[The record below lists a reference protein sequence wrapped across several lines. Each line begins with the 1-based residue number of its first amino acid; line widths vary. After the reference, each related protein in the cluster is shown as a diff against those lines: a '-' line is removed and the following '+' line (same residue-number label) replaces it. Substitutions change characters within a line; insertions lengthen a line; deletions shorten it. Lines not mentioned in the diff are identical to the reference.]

1 MKLVRRRGGIKL
13 DSASFRAEV
22 PGRGRVAHSTVQL
35 IPGTIGIRRRFWWK
49 GGRASSL
56 GAEARRQPVD
66 PPSLPVAFD
75 ADDAVEPTRPD
86 GARGRSGT
94 RVRCGKPCQDT
105 PKGGSGPSLR
115 GGRSALGS
123 EAPRSEGWLCGCE
136 GQAKGTPPTA
146 VWMLLDRLL
155 DVRWSSVVIAD
166 SVASSVVPV
175 STSSHTWSAWSA
187 VLERWGR
194 RQESAVPSKSTHRAL
209 SA

>member
-49 GGRASSL
+49 SARAARVGTRARRRSVDPSWLRTGFDAFSPAEPIGPGRA
-56 GAEARRQPVD
+56 RW
-66 PPSLPVAFD
+66 
-75 ADDAVEPTRPD
+75 
-86 GARGRSGT
+86 RSGT

-105 PKGGSGPSLR
+105 PKGGPRPSLR
-115 GGRSALGS
+115 GGRSVRGS
-123 EAPRSEGWLCGCE
+123 RAPRSEGWLCGCG
-136 GQAKGTPPTA
+136 GQASGTPPTA
-146 VWMLLDRLL
+146 VYMLSDRLL
-155 DVRWSSVVIAD
+155 DVRWSSIVIAD
-166 SVASSVVPV
+166 SVASSVVPA
-175 STSSHTWSAWSA
+175 STNSHTWSAGSA
-187 VLERWGR
+187 VIERWGR